1 MKEREY
7 LKEHGKKIT
16 DSSVRKEIVNE
27 YEAHIEDCKVALME
41 SGMTEVEAEEEA
53 VRQMGDPQE
62 AGEAM
67 DKIYHKVF
75 DSNMFLW
82 MLALGCVPIV
92 CVCIS
97 YLIARDP
104 NAFLWLWNEALGLNK
119 IPAVIH
125 RNIGIGLAVYGIG
138 LSFWEKYTGKALFY
152 AVGRDWGQGCY
163 VANSGLVLFI
173 SALCFVPSFPVKG
186 YAGILCCV
194 LIACLLNMVLR
205 GFMNLLQ
212 SRRETRLLWEIG
224 TADTRINWKGKGY
237 LCGRHMKVRVQGS
250 EKGTEIPA
258 GAPVMVVGME
268 GFKPVVAQV

>member
-7 LKEHGKKIT
+7 LKELGKKIT

-27 YEAHIEDCKVALME
+27 YEAHIEDCKAALME

-104 NAFLWLWNEALGLNK
+104 NAFLWLWNDALGLNK

-152 AVGRDWGQGCY
+152 AVGRDWGQGC
-163 VANSGLVLFI
+163 
-173 SALCFVPSFPVKG
+173 
-186 YAGILCCV
+186 
-194 LIACLLNMVLR
+194 
-205 GFMNLLQ
+205 
-212 SRRETRLLWEIG
+212 
-224 TADTRINWKGKGY
+224 
-237 LCGRHMKVRVQGS
+237 
-250 EKGTEIPA
+250 
-258 GAPVMVVGME
+258 
-268 GFKPVVAQV
+268 

>member
-1 MKEREY
+1 
-7 LKEHGKKIT
+7 
-16 DSSVRKEIVNE
+16 
-27 YEAHIEDCKVALME
+27 
-41 SGMTEVEAEEEA
+41 MTEVEAEEEA

-82 MLALGCVPIV
+82 MLALGCIPIV

-104 NAFLWLWNEALGLNK
+104 NAFLWLWNDALGLNK

-125 RNIGIGLAVYGIG
+125 RNIGIGFAVYGIG

-194 LIACLLNMVLR
+194 LIACLLNMILR

-224 TADTRINWKGKGY
+224 TAETRINWKGKGY

>member
-7 LKEHGKKIT
+7 LKELGKKIT

-27 YEAHIEDCKVALME
+27 YEAHIEDCKAALME

-82 MLALGCVPIV
+82 MLALGCIPIV

-104 NAFLWLWNEALGLNK
+104 NAFLWLWNDALGLNK

-163 VANSGLVLFI
+163 VANSGLVLFYLGI
-173 SALCFVPSFPVKG
+173 MFCSEFPGEGICRNPLLCIDSMSAE
-186 YAGILCCV
+186 Y
-194 LIACLLNMVLR
+194 
-205 GFMNLLQ
+205 
-212 SRRETRLLWEIG
+212 
-224 TADTRINWKGKGY
+224 
-237 LCGRHMKVRVQGS
+237 
-250 EKGTEIPA
+250 GTERIYESFA
-258 GAPVMVVGME
+258 EQKRDQTFMGDWNGRYQNQLE
-268 GFKPVVAQV
+268 GKRISVWTSYEGKSTGI

>member
-7 LKEHGKKIT
+7 LKELGKKIT

-27 YEAHIEDCKVALME
+27 YEAHIEDCKAALME

-104 NAFLWLWNEALGLNK
+104 NAFLWLWNDALGLNK
-119 IPAVIH
+119 IP
-125 RNIGIGLAVYGIG
+125 
-138 LSFWEKYTGKALFY
+138 KYTGKALFY

-173 SALCFVPSFPVKG
+173 SAFMFCSELPGEGICRNPLLCIDRMSAE
-186 YAGILCCV
+186 Y
-194 LIACLLNMVLR
+194 
-205 GFMNLLQ
+205 
-212 SRRETRLLWEIG
+212 
-224 TADTRINWKGKGY
+224 
-237 LCGRHMKVRVQGS
+237 
-250 EKGTEIPA
+250 GTERIYESFA
-258 GAPVMVVGME
+258 E
-268 GFKPVVAQV
+268 QKRD

>member
-7 LKEHGKKIT
+7 LKELGKKIT

-82 MLALGCVPIV
+82 MLALGCIPIV

-104 NAFLWLWNEALGLNK
+104 NAFLWLWNDALGLNK

-125 RNIGIGLAVYGIG
+125 RNIGIGLAVYGI
-138 LSFWEKYTGKALFY
+138 SVHT
-152 AVGRDWGQGCY
+152 
-163 VANSGLVLFI
+163 S
-173 SALCFVPSFPVKG
+173 
-186 YAGILCCV
+186 
-194 LIACLLNMVLR
+194 
-205 GFMNLLQ
+205 
-212 SRRETRLLWEIG
+212 
-224 TADTRINWKGKGY
+224 
-237 LCGRHMKVRVQGS
+237 
-250 EKGTEIPA
+250 
-258 GAPVMVVGME
+258 
-268 GFKPVVAQV
+268 

>member
-7 LKEHGKKIT
+7 LKELGKKIT

-27 YEAHIEDCKVALME
+27 YEAHIEDCKAALME

-104 NAFLWLWNEALGLNK
+104 NAFLWLWNDALGLNK
-119 IPAVIH
+119 IPGSYTPEY
-125 RNIGIGLAVYGIG
+125 RNRISCLWNRIELLGEITRAKLY
-138 LSFWEKYTGKALFY
+138 SMQSEETG
-152 AVGRDWGQGCY
+152 GRDVTLQTAGWY
-163 VANSGLVLFI
+163 FLSA
-173 SALCFVPSFPVKG
+173 ALCFCSEFPGEGICRNPSAV
-186 YAGILCCV
+186 Y
-194 LIACLLNMVLR
+194 
-205 GFMNLLQ
+205 
-212 SRRETRLLWEIG
+212 
-224 TADTRINWKGKGY
+224 
-237 LCGRHMKVRVQGS
+237 
-250 EKGTEIPA
+250 
-258 GAPVMVVGME
+258 
-268 GFKPVVAQV
+268 

>member
-7 LKEHGKKIT
+7 LKELGKKIT

-27 YEAHIEDCKVALME
+27 YEAHIEDCKAALME

-82 MLALGCVPIV
+82 ILALGCVPIV

-104 NAFLWLWNEALGLNK
+104 NAFLWLWNDALGLNK

-163 VANSGLVLFI
+163 VANSGSGTFYLGIMFCSEFPSEGICRNPLLCI
-173 SALCFVPSFPVKG
+173 DSMSAE
-186 YAGILCCV
+186 Y
-194 LIACLLNMVLR
+194 
-205 GFMNLLQ
+205 
-212 SRRETRLLWEIG
+212 
-224 TADTRINWKGKGY
+224 
-237 LCGRHMKVRVQGS
+237 
-250 EKGTEIPA
+250 GTERIYESFA
-258 GAPVMVVGME
+258 EQKRDQTFMGDWNGRYQNQLE
-268 GFKPVVAQV
+268 GKRISVWTSYESKSTGI

>member
-82 MLALGCVPIV
+82 MLALGCIPIV

-119 IPAVIH
+119 RRRSVAFERVVFIDAGKDVITIQRLHDRLEQDEFSLRVLAGH
-125 RNIGIGLAVYGIG
+125 RIVERAARCVGHDEARDVHIANDRDDLLRRLLRQRI
-138 LSFWEKYTGKALFY
+138 YTGK
-152 AVGRDWGQGCY
+152 
-163 VANSGLVLFI
+163 
-173 SALCFVPSFPVKG
+173 
-186 YAGILCCV
+186 
-194 LIACLLNMVLR
+194 
-205 GFMNLLQ
+205 
-212 SRRETRLLWEIG
+212 
-224 TADTRINWKGKGY
+224 
-237 LCGRHMKVRVQGS
+237 
-250 EKGTEIPA
+250 
-258 GAPVMVVGME
+258 
-268 GFKPVVAQV
+268 

>member
-7 LKEHGKKIT
+7 LKELGKKIT

-27 YEAHIEDCKVALME
+27 YEAHIEDCKAALME

-104 NAFLWLWNEALGLNK
+104 NAFLWLWNDALGLNK

-125 RNIGIGLAVYGIG
+125 RNIGIGLAVYG
-138 LSFWEKYTGKALFY
+138 
-152 AVGRDWGQGCY
+152 
-163 VANSGLVLFI
+163 NSGLVLFI
-173 SALCFVPSFPVKG
+173 SALCFAPSFPVKG

-237 LCGRHMKVRVQGS
+237 LCGHHMKVRVQGS
-250 EKGTEIPA
+250 EKGTEITA

>member
-1 MKEREY
+1 MLDMKEREY
-7 LKEHGKKIT
+7 LKELGKKIT

-27 YEAHIEDCKVALME
+27 YEAHIEDCKAALME

-104 NAFLWLWNEALGLNK
+104 NAFLWVWNRWCQSSDLCFISIALN
-119 IPAVIH
+119 
-125 RNIGIGLAVYGIG
+125 GIGNGYSRNGTLAST
-138 LSFWEKYTGKALFY
+138 LLAKCSK
-152 AVGRDWGQGCY
+152 R
-163 VANSGLVLFI
+163 
-173 SALCFVPSFPVKG
+173 LC
-186 YAGILCCV
+186 L
-194 LIACLLNMVLR
+194 
-205 GFMNLLQ
+205 
-212 SRRETRLLWEIG
+212 T
-224 TADTRINWKGKGY
+224 
-237 LCGRHMKVRVQGS
+237 
-250 EKGTEIPA
+250 
-258 GAPVMVVGME
+258 
-268 GFKPVVAQV
+268 

>member
-1 MKEREY
+1 MQ
-7 LKEHGKKIT
+7 
-16 DSSVRKEIVNE
+16 S
-27 YEAHIEDCKVALME
+27 
-41 SGMTEVEAEEEA
+41 EE
-53 VRQMGDPQE
+53 
-62 AGEAM
+62 
-67 DKIYHKVF
+67 
-75 DSNMFLW
+75 
-82 MLALGCVPIV
+82 
-92 CVCIS
+92 
-97 YLIARDP
+97 
-104 NAFLWLWNEALGLNK
+104 
-119 IPAVIH
+119 
-125 RNIGIGLAVYGIG
+125 
-138 LSFWEKYTGKALFY
+138 TG
-152 AVGRDWGQGCY
+152 GQGCY

-224 TADTRINWKGKGY
+224 TADTKINWKGKGY
-237 LCGRHMKVRVQGS
+237 LCGHHMKVRVQGS

>member
-7 LKEHGKKIT
+7 LKELGKKIT

-27 YEAHIEDCKVALME
+27 YEAHIEDCKAALME

-53 VRQMGDPQE
+53 VRQMGNPQE

-82 MLALGCVPIV
+82 MLALGCIPIV

-104 NAFLWLWNEALGLNK
+104 NAFLWLWNDALGLNK

-138 LSFWEKYTGKALFY
+138 LRIGET
-152 AVGRDWGQGCY
+152 
-163 VANSGLVLFI
+163 I
-173 SALCFVPSFPVKG
+173 SHRSES
-186 YAGILCCV
+186 
-194 LIACLLNMVLR
+194 
-205 GFMNLLQ
+205 NLA
-212 SRRETRLLWEIG
+212 SITRLTCCRHG
-224 TADTRINWKGKGY
+224 TKGSSMESH
-237 LCGRHMKVRVQGS
+237 LCSYDMITVWTILFNTIFTGHFDHCLVSRY
-250 EKGTEIPA
+250 
-258 GAPVMVVGME
+258 
-268 GFKPVVAQV
+268 

>member
-7 LKEHGKKIT
+7 LKELGKKIT

-27 YEAHIEDCKVALME
+27 YEAHIEDCKAALME

-67 DKIYHKVF
+67 DKIY
-75 DSNMFLW
+75 
-82 MLALGCVPIV
+82 
-92 CVCIS
+92 
-97 YLIARDP
+97 R
-104 NAFLWLWNEALGLNK
+104 
-119 IPAVIH
+119 
-125 RNIGIGLAVYGIG
+125 
-138 LSFWEKYTGKALFY
+138 EKYTGKALFY

-173 SALCFVPSFPVKG
+173 SALCFAPSFPVKG

-237 LCGRHMKVRVQGS
+237 LCGHHMKVRVQGS
-250 EKGTEIPA
+250 EKGTEIPV

>member
-7 LKEHGKKIT
+7 LKELGKKIT

-82 MLALGCVPIV
+82 MLALGCIPIV

-125 RNIGIGLAVYGIG
+125 RNIGIGFAVYGIG

-152 AVGRDWGQGCY
+152 AVGRDWGRDVTLQTAGWYFYLGIMFCSELPGEGICR
-163 VANSGLVLFI
+163 NPLLCI
-173 SALCFVPSFPVKG
+173 DRMSAE
-186 YAGILCCV
+186 Y
-194 LIACLLNMVLR
+194 
-205 GFMNLLQ
+205 
-212 SRRETRLLWEIG
+212 
-224 TADTRINWKGKGY
+224 
-237 LCGRHMKVRVQGS
+237 
-250 EKGTEIPA
+250 GTERIYESFA
-258 GAPVMVVGME
+258 EQKRDQTFMGDRNGRYQNQLE
-268 GFKPVVAQV
+268 GKRISVWTSYESKSTGI

>member
-7 LKEHGKKIT
+7 LKELGKKIT

-27 YEAHIEDCKVALME
+27 YEAHIEDCKAALME

-104 NAFLWLWNEALGLNK
+104 NAFLWLWNDALGLNK

-125 RNIGIGLAVYGIG
+125 RNRISCLWNRIELLGEIHGQ
-138 LSFWEKYTGKALFY
+138 SF
-152 AVGRDWGQGCY
+152 
-163 VANSGLVLFI
+163 
-173 SALCFVPSFPVKG
+173 
-186 YAGILCCV
+186 ILCSRKRLGAGMLRCKQRAGTFY
-194 LIACLLNMVLR
+194 LGIMFCSELPGEGICRNPLLCIDSM
-205 GFMNLLQ
+205 
-212 SRRETRLLWEIG
+212 SAE
-224 TADTRINWKGKGY
+224 Y
-237 LCGRHMKVRVQGS
+237 
-250 EKGTEIPA
+250 GTERIYESFA
-258 GAPVMVVGME
+258 EQKRDQTFMGDWNGRYQNQLE
-268 GFKPVVAQV
+268 GKRISVWTSYESKSTGI

>member
-7 LKEHGKKIT
+7 LKELGKKIT

-27 YEAHIEDCKVALME
+27 YEAHIEDCKAALME

-104 NAFLWLWNEALGLNK
+104 NAFLWLWNDALGLNK

-138 LSFWEKYTGKALFY
+138 LSF
-152 AVGRDWGQGCY
+152 
-163 VANSGLVLFI
+163 
-173 SALCFVPSFPVKG
+173 
-186 YAGILCCV
+186 
-194 LIACLLNMVLR
+194 
-205 GFMNLLQ
+205 
-212 SRRETRLLWEIG
+212 
-224 TADTRINWKGKGY
+224 
-237 LCGRHMKVRVQGS
+237 
-250 EKGTEIPA
+250 
-258 GAPVMVVGME
+258 
-268 GFKPVVAQV
+268 